1 MMDVMLLDLHC
12 KRHICSLL
20 HQAIT
25 PLVATAIFCALWSHT
40 GGVGRDVTLI
50 QQELTE
56 HAMKVGAKGTDKDSK
71 NMGEPSREKLLEDE
85 GKEDKEKT
93 SNLLEEIAKS
103 QGH

>member
-1 MMDVMLLDLHC
+1 
-12 KRHICSLL
+12 
-20 HQAIT
+20 
-25 PLVATAIFCALWSHT
+25 
-40 GGVGRDVTLI
+40 
-50 QQELTE
+50 
-56 HAMKVGAKGTDKDSK
+56 MKVGAKGTDKDSK